1 MRDLNIQQKEAVEI
15 MNGQALILSAAG
27 TGKTTVLVERFLYLI
42 ENGVNPYNI
51 LCVTFTNKAA
61 NEMTS
66 RILSKVSQHKNL
78 WIGTF
83 HSICFRLLTLSGVFN
98 GNIIDDYDYLKPN
111 YEDSLDHIKNL
122 EDVISQLYG
131 VLEYIINSKGDIQEM
146 EVEDIIPSIKSV
158 FKEDEIIQLER
169 NVKLDELVKNF
180 TPCDKISRTTSPD
193 IDITIGVNGKRK
205 TKFTVTKL
213 FYFFCFIISMICFSC
228 CYILIYF
235 NSFSFG

>member
-1 MRDLNIQQKEAVEI
+1 MELKYLNSSHKRKIVE
-15 MNGQALILSAAG
+15 
-27 TGKTTVLVERFLYLI
+27 F
-42 ENGVNPYNI
+42 
-51 LCVTFTNKAA
+51 
-61 NEMTS
+61 
-66 RILSKVSQHKNL
+66 LSKYDNPK
-78 WIGTF
+78 
-83 HSICFRLLTLSGVFN
+83 LTSTKHFVNFN
-98 GNIIDDYDYLKPN
+98 VNDISEENYKELYQNIIDDYDYLKPN

-213 FYFFCFIISMICFSC
+213 FYFFCLIISMICFSC

>member
-1 MRDLNIQQKEAVEI
+1 MELKYLNSSHKRKIVE
-15 MNGQALILSAAG
+15 
-27 TGKTTVLVERFLYLI
+27 F
-42 ENGVNPYNI
+42 
-51 LCVTFTNKAA
+51 
-61 NEMTS
+61 
-66 RILSKVSQHKNL
+66 LSKYDNPK
-78 WIGTF
+78 
-83 HSICFRLLTLSGVFN
+83 LTSTKHFVNFN
-98 GNIIDDYDYLKPN
+98 VNDISEENYKELYQNIIDDYDYLKPN

>member
-1 MRDLNIQQKEAVEI
+1 MELKYLNSSHKRKIVE
-15 MNGQALILSAAG
+15 
-27 TGKTTVLVERFLYLI
+27 F
-42 ENGVNPYNI
+42 
-51 LCVTFTNKAA
+51 
-61 NEMTS
+61 
-66 RILSKVSQHKNL
+66 LSKYDNPK
-78 WIGTF
+78 
-83 HSICFRLLTLSGVFN
+83 LTSTKHFVNFN
-98 GNIIDDYDYLKPN
+98 VNDISEENYKELYQNIIDDYDYLKPN

-205 TKFTVTKL
+205 TKF
-213 FYFFCFIISMICFSC
+213 
-228 CYILIYF
+228 
-235 NSFSFG
+235 FGN